1 MRSSTL
7 IAIFL
12 ILNLA
17 FNANAV
23 FLKKQNKATY
33 SVFNQLKSVEN
44 SQFGKKILDTIA
56 LQMKNKSPLADIA
69 RLLAEIRTDLATQ

>member
-7 IAIFL
+7 ICIFL

-23 FLKKQNKATY
+23 FLKKQNKTTY

-44 SQFGKKILDTIA
+44 SNFGKKILDTIA
-56 LQMKNKSPLADIA
+56 L
-69 RLLAEIRTDLATQ
+69 